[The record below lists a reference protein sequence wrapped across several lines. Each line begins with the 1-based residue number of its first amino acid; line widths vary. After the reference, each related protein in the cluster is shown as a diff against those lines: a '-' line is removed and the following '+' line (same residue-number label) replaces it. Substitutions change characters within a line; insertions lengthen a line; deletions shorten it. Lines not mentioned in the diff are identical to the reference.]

1 MTAKMSDQR
10 RSVESLIPR
19 ATLALLGG
27 TRVIYVTSRS
37 GKGAAGEA
45 VSLPRSFRL
54 KYVAVENL
62 SKALGESTARLMRV
76 IEPNERTAQ
85 RRREQGILNAE
96 ESDRIA
102 RVARV
107 AQRAIDAFGDKAL
120 AREWIKRPNR
130 ALQGF
135 APLGLL
141 NTDAGAALVTDEL
154 GRIEHGDLY

>member
-1 MTAKMSDQR
+1 MSRTA
-10 RSVESLIPR
+10 ESLFNP

-27 TRVIYVTSRS
+27 APVVLEPGGRRKSPP
-37 GKGAAGEA
+37 GE
-45 VSLPRSFRL
+45 LTFPRPFRL

-62 SKALGESTARLMRV
+62 GKSLGESALRLMR
-76 IEPNERTAQ
+76 IIDANERTAQ
-85 RRREQGILNAE
+85 RRREQGALTAE

-102 RVARV
+102 RIARV
-107 AQRAIDAFGDKAL
+107 AQRAIEAFGDKAQ

-141 NTDAGAALVTDEL
+141 STDAGAALVTDEL